1 MAFRTSLATALCL
14 AASAGLVAT
23 APAAAKELKLSYSH
37 QADMASE
44 IHTAAWVFKNYVNET
59 VGDSLQVKLYPANA
73 LGEERAVYEGMQL
86 GGGASCVISGTTILN
101 NFSKKMGV
109 VDLPFLW
116 QSYDHM
122 HHVFDGPVG
131 KELAGDVE
139 KIGLKAIGWLDSWGW
154 RNVVTAK
161 KEVKTPEDL
170 KGLKI
175 RTIQSPVYVGALN
188 AMGANA
194 TPMAF
199 GEVYTAMQ
207 TGVLDG
213 FEHGSAVV
221 VAQKYYEVSKYI
233 ALTEHLI
240 SPLIFACS
248 GKEWQGWSDKEKQAV
263 QAGAKLGQD
272 VNRALAPQREAEAF
286 EFLKTKGMT
295 INKIDKTG
303 FVKAA
308 VDVQNK
314 FAKDLGAEHL
324 LKTIRETK

>member
-1 MAFRTSLATALCL
+1 MKTCLSTGAALALVASVGLATPAL
-14 AASAGLVAT
+14 
-23 APAAAKELKLSYSH
+23 AKELKLSYSH

-44 IHTAAWVFKNYVNET
+44 IHTAAWVFKNWVNENT
-59 VGDSLQVKLYPANA
+59 GGSLQVKLYPANA

-116 QSYDHM
+116 QSYDHL
-122 HHVFDGPVG
+122 HKVFDGPVG
-131 KELAGDVE
+131 KELAADVE
-139 KIGLKAIGWLDSWGW
+139 KIGLKTIGWLDSWGW

-175 RTIQSPVYVGALN
+175 RTIQSPVYVAALN

-199 GEVYTAMQ
+199 GEVYTGMQ

-213 FEHGSAVV
+213 FEHGSAVI
-221 VAQKYYEVSKYI
+221 VAQKFYEVSKYV

-248 GKEWQGWSDKEKQAV
+248 AKEWQGWTDKEKEVV
-263 QAGAKLGQD
+263 QYGAKLGQD

-286 EFLKTKGMT
+286 EFLRTKGMV
-295 INKIDKTG
+295 INKIDRSG

-308 VDVQNK
+308 QEVQDK
-314 FAKDLGAEHL
+314 LAKDLGAEQL
-324 LKTIRETK
+324 LKVIRETK